1 MPYFVDEEDVYRYL
15 GALFLDL
22 LSDEELAPQFRAAN
36 TIVQYRYR
44 KPESQITVKLLED
57 DAKLGYLTGRWN
69 EPAYY
74 FSGPVVHS
82 IIIILRGKVLAWMN
96 KYREKHPARALFTG
110 ES

>member
-1 MPYFVDEEDVYRYL
+1 MSGSLKQHVMLYMMERRLTIEEA
-15 GALFLDL
+15 GA
-22 LSDEELAPQFRAAN
+22 
-36 TIVQYRYR
+36 V
-44 KPESQITVKLLED
+44 VKLLED
-57 DAKLGYLTGRWN
+57 DAKLGYLIGRWN

>member
-1 MPYFVDEEDVYRYL
+1 MSGSLKQHVMLYMMERRLTIEEA
-15 GALFLDL
+15 GA
-22 LSDEELAPQFRAAN
+22 
-36 TIVQYRYR
+36 V
-44 KPESQITVKLLED
+44 VKLLED
-57 DAKLGYLTGRWN
+57 DAKLGYLTSRWN

-74 FSGPVVHS
+74 FSGPVFHS